1 MADVPEGA
9 PEHCPG
15 TDAEQAGKAAAC
27 EGCPNQAACA
37 SAPKGPDPDLAA
49 IAARLAP
56 IKHIILVL
64 SGKGGVGKSTFS
76 AQLAW
81 ALAARGL
88 EVGLLDIDICGPS
101 LPKMLGLEGE
111 EIHQSGAGWS
121 PVYVQE
127 NLGVMSIGFMLPN
140 PDDAVIWRGPRKN
153 GLIKQFLKD
162 VHWGEC
168 DYLIIDSPPGTSD
181 EHISIVQF
189 LKAARVDGAVVV
201 TTPQE
206 VSIIDVRKEINFCK
220 KTGIPVLGVVENMS
234 GLRQPLSSFKFYGP
248 AGEDVTAAVLAVAA
262 AAVPGGGGGG
272 GAVDGGGSSGQQG
285 GGIVAETTVFHA
297 SGGGAVRMA
306 ADMAVPFLGA
316 VPLDSAL
323 SRAGEEGRSVFDA
336 AGGSSSGPA
345 LQAIITKLLATVASV
360 DGAQQAAA

>member
-1 MADVPEGA
+1 MSGEGLCVWVVWCGEGWGGGWGGGWWVVVVRGGGA
-9 PEHCPG
+9 ACV
-15 TDAEQAGKAAAC
+15 AGK
-27 EGCPNQAACA
+27 GPL
-37 SAPKGPDPDLAA
+37 SARQHRAPCSRVVALNTAPPL
-49 IAARLAP
+49 RLF
-56 IKHIILVL
+56 V
-64 SGKGGVGKSTFS
+64 
-76 AQLAW
+76 
-81 ALAARGL
+81 
-88 EVGLLDIDICGPS
+88 
-101 LPKMLGLEGE
+101 
-111 EIHQSGAGWS
+111 
-121 PVYVQE
+121 
-127 NLGVMSIGFMLPN
+127 
-140 PDDAVIWRGPRKN
+140 
-153 GLIKQFLKD
+153 
-162 VHWGEC
+162 
-168 DYLIIDSPPGTSD
+168 
-181 EHISIVQF
+181 
-189 LKAARVDGAVVV
+189 
-201 TTPQE
+201 QE

-220 KTGIPVLGVVENMS
+220 KVSEACAPHLCLSTCRLPAASPPGRNNCLPPSAPIPLLPSTPPVPPAHPPQTGIPVLGVVENMS